1 MSDVKYTSD
10 HEWIHIEG
18 DVATVGVSHYAQEQL
33 GDVVYVELP
42 DVGKAVVKGAEA
54 AVVES
59 VKAASEVY
67 APLTGEIVQ
76 VNESLG
82 DNPGQINQDAEGSG
96 WFMKIQIAD
105 EEELEG
111 LMSADEYAASVESLA

>member
-42 DVGKAVVKGAEA
+42 DVGKALGKGAEA
-54 AVVES
+54 AGVES
-59 VKAASEVY
+59 IKAASEVY

-111 LMSADEYAASVESLA
+111 LMSAGEYAAFVETLA